1 MEYKDRDKRRA
12 VNNAFWKA
20 ASACAKKNKLSWS
33 KIARQL
39 GIYVSTL
46 STRRNTNRDVDFGL
60 MCSLLEIL
68 GFEIL
73 LIEPDKSQESLDL
86 ILALR
91 GLMRK
96 IGDKPTLLALTS
108 QEDKK
113 LYTTLS
119 GLSDEQRKVMF
130 ELAHLLPRD
139 TKNASDRERRQ
150 PKSDN

>member
-12 VNNAFWKA
+12 VNNTFWKA

-33 KIARQL
+33 EIARQL

-46 STRRNTNRDVDFGL
+46 STRRNTNRDVDFAL

-73 LIEPDKSQESLDL
+73 LIAPDNSQESRDM

-96 IGDKPTLLALTS
+96 IRNRTTLLALAT

-119 GLSDEQRKVMF
+119 GLSDDQRRVMF
-130 ELAHLLPRD
+130 ELAHLLPHD
-139 TKNASDRERRQ
+139 TKNASD
-150 PKSDN
+150 